1 VDFDERRQIQKMGA
15 LKDDGEEIIYERFIN
30 IFRRKRPQD
39 RRIIS
44 DCLVSH
50 FTFSYLEE
58 SIKNILI

>member
-1 VDFDERRQIQKMGA
+1 MGA